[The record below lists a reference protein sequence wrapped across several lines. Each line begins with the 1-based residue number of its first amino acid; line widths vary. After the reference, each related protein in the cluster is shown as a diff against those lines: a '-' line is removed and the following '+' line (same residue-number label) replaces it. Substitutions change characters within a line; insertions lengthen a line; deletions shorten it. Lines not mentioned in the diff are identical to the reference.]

1 MYSAELDRRQALSD
15 AQDKAQ
21 RAFNMAHEQFVV
33 GALSTL
39 ELLVAEQSLIGTN
52 AAVAASDAALALD
65 QVAVFKALGGG
76 WQ

>member
-1 MYSAELDRRQALSD
+1 
-15 AQDKAQ
+15 
-21 RAFNMAHEQFVV
+21 MAHEQFVV